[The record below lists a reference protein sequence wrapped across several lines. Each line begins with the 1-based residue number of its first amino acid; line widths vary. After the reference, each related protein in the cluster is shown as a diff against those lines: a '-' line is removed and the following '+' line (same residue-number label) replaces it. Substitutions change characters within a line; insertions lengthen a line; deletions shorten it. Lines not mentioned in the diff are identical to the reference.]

1 MANHF
6 SILALDRDNSFLV
19 IELVFWLTPIFSQE
33 FYLSYPLLPPP
44 EDFPIFYFSL
54 EILWAGGLLKERY
67 SVYKGTVLKSWVTF

>member
-6 SILALDRDNSFLV
+6 SILALERDPSSLV
-19 IELVFWLTPIFSQE
+19 IELVLWLTLVFSQE

-54 EILWAGGLLKERY
+54 EILRAGGLLKEDILCT
-67 SVYKGTVLKSWVTF
+67 KGQS

>member
-6 SILALDRDNSFLV
+6 SILALERDNSFLV

-33 FYLSYPLLPPP
+33 FYLSYPLLS
-44 EDFPIFYFSL
+44 PIFYFSL
-54 EILWAGGLLKERY
+54 DISKERY